1 MANANRKKGGG
12 QNMTKKWLA
21 CVLALCMTISL
32 FGCKK
37 ELSTEQKIWNL
48 ERSNQELEEAARRS
62 RQAAD
67 DAKRDIQEYQNAYA
81 KASGKK

>member
-1 MANANRKKGGG
+1 MANSNRKKGG

-21 CVLALCMTISL
+21 CVLALCMTIAL

-37 ELSTEQKIWNL
+37 ELSTEQKIRNL

>member
-1 MANANRKKGGG
+1 
-12 QNMTKKWLA
+12 MTKKWPA

-37 ELSTEQKIWNL
+37 ELSTEQKIRKKIRNL